1 MEDKNNEKHI
11 SEFMLSEYE
20 HISNA
25 HFESGKS
32 INSFFR
38 YYLLIMSAPAFIFL
52 IFDKKME
59 DVTRMFNGEDLGV
72 NKYICF
78 FFIIISSVGYFIFMY
93 IINKKME
100 VILYARTVNGI
111 RNYFKTKSEIDVK
124 DFLVLPTDINK
135 PTYFKTSGF
144 YMILPIGIINSVF
157 LFIALWIINNK
168 YLSIL
173 FSLLFLIVHI
183 ISYLIISINKNNDV
197 K

>member
-1 MEDKNNEKHI
+1 MENHNEKHI

-52 IFDKKME
+52 IFDKKIE
-59 DVTRMFNGEDLGV
+59 DITKMFNGEDLGV

-78 FFIIISSVGYFIFMY
+78 FFIIISFVGYFIFMY
-93 IINKKME
+93 IVNKKME

-111 RNYFKTKSEIDVK
+111 RNYFKTRSEIDVEK
-124 DFLVLPTDINK
+124 FLVLPTDVNK
-135 PTYFKTSGF
+135 PSYFKLSGF

-157 LFIALWIINNK
+157 LFIALWIINYK
-168 YLSIL
+168 CLSISL
-173 FSLLFLIVHI
+173 SLLFLITHI
-183 ISYLIISINKNNDV
+183 ISYIVISINKNNDV

>member
-1 MEDKNNEKHI
+1 MENHNEKHI

-52 IFDKKME
+52 IFDKKVE
-59 DVTRMFNGEDLGV
+59 DITKIFDGEDLGV

-78 FFIIISSVGYFIFMY
+78 FFIIISFVGYFIFMY
-93 IINKKME
+93 IVNKKME

-111 RNYFKTKSEIDVK
+111 RNYFKTRSEIDVAE
-124 DFLVLPTDINK
+124 FLVLPTDVNK
-135 PTYFKTSGF
+135 PSYFKLSGF
-144 YMILPIGIINSVF
+144 YMMLPIGIINSVF
-157 LFIALWIINNK
+157 LFISLWIVNYK
-168 YLSIL
+168 CLSISL
-173 FSLLFLIVHI
+173 SLLFLITHI
-183 ISYLIISINKNNDV
+183 ISYTVISINKNNEV